1 MELTNAATD
10 YRKAVAA
17 GSRDLTLQRDVAGT
31 LTLLLAPFVPHL
43 AEELWR
49 VILGGAGS
57 VHLEAW
63 PEWDASAVEADEVE
77 LAVQVNG
84 KVRGK
89 VTVAADL
96 AEDDIIAV
104 ALTAVAAHV
113 EGKDVKKV
121 VVVAG
126 KLVSVVVA
134 G

>member
-1 MELTNAATD
+1 MA
-10 YRKAVAA
+10 R
-17 GSRDLTLQRDVAGT
+17 
-31 LTLLLAPFVPHL
+31 
-43 AEELWR
+43 
-49 VILGGAGS
+49 GARRHGRRCTS
-57 VHLEAW
+57 QAW
-63 PEWDASAVEADEVE
+63 PAFDASAVEADEVE

-96 AEDDIIAV
+96 AEEDVIAV
-104 ALTAVAAHV
+104 ALTAVAPHV

>member
-1 MELTNAATD
+1 MTTATPF
-10 YRKAVAA
+10 AS
-17 GSRDLTLQRDVAGT
+17 GSRDLALLKEVAER
-31 LTLLLAPFVPHL
+31 LTLLLAPFTPHM

-49 VILGGAGS
+49 EVLGAPGS
-57 VHLEAW
+57 AHTAQW
-63 PEWDASAVEADEVE
+63 PAFDASAAAADEIE

-89 VTVAADL
+89 IVVAADAPEDAVVSAAL
-96 AEDDIIAV
+96 AEV
-104 ALTAVAAHV
+104 ANWV